1 MLKND
6 ILLVTLPSGK
16 SFIVPGSYS
25 YMANMLDD
33 IEFKDSMNTHIK
45 QLTFWKALKILLRRK

>member
-1 MLKND
+1 MSKND

-25 YMANMLDD
+25 YLAKMLDD
-33 IEFKDSMNTHIK
+33 IEFKDSVNTHIK